1 VTSQPIHQAQ
11 AQVKPRLRCLACL
24 RPQSACLCRWV
35 IPVAHQVE
43 VLILQHPLEADNP
56 KGSARLL
63 HLCLPRSRLVTGEV
77 FTDQDLFVVP
87 GAAQAAGKPRRSV
100 LLYPDMPQDRAL
112 GIAAPPPLPP
122 ECLREPSSLRLIVLD
137 GTWRKS
143 RKMLYLNP
151 VLQSLPRLS
160 LQGLPPSSCR
170 IRKAH
175 QPDQLSTLEATCAA
189 LMRLEGDVDKFQP
202 LLTAFDGF
210 VAQQLGYL
218 PIRNAVGSSAKPCSG

>member
-1 VTSQPIHQAQ
+1 MNSQQAHQAEILGKRRQ
-11 AQVKPRLRCLACL
+11 RCATCL
-24 RPQSACLCRWV
+24 RPTSACICPWV
-35 IPVAHQVE
+35 TPVAHQVE

-63 HLCLPRSRLVTGEV
+63 HLCLPHSRLLTAEV
-77 FTDQDLFVVP
+77 FTEQDLFVAP
-87 GAAQAAGKPRRSV
+87 AASEQAAGKPRRSL

-112 GIAAPPPLPP
+112 GIAAPPALPP
-122 ECLREPSSLRLIVLD
+122 EALLAPASLRLVVLD

-143 RKMLYLNP
+143 RKMLHLNP

-160 LQGLPPSSCR
+160 LQGLPPSNYR

-175 QPDQLSTLEATCAA
+175 RPNQLSTLEATCSA
-189 LMRLEGDVDKFQP
+189 LMQLEGDVDKFQA

-210 VAQQLGYL
+210 VTQQMSYR
-218 PIRNAVGSSAKPCSG
+218 PSRPDQ

>member
-1 VTSQPIHQAQ
+1 MNNQQAHQAEILGKRRQ
-11 AQVKPRLRCLACL
+11 RCATCL
-24 RPQSACLCRWV
+24 RPTSACICPWV
-35 IPVAHQVE
+35 TPVAHQVE

-63 HLCLPRSRLVTGEV
+63 HLCLPHSRLLTGEV
-77 FTDQDLFVVP
+77 FTEQDLFAAP
-87 GAAQAAGKPRRSV
+87 AASAQAAGKPRRSL

-112 GIAAPPPLPP
+112 GIAAPPALPP
-122 ECLREPSSLRLIVLD
+122 EALLAPASLRLLVLD

-143 RKMLYLNP
+143 RKMLHLNP

-160 LQGLPPSSCR
+160 LQGLPPSNYR

-175 QPDQLSTLEATCAA
+175 RSSQLSTLEATCSA
-189 LMRLEGDVDKFQP
+189 LMQLEGDVDKFQA

-210 VAQQLGYL
+210 VTQQMSYR
-218 PIRNAVGSSAKPCSG
+218 PSRPDQ

>member
-1 VTSQPIHQAQ
+1 MNSQQAHQAEILGKRRQ
-11 AQVKPRLRCLACL
+11 RCATCL
-24 RPQSACLCRWV
+24 RPTSACICPWV
-35 IPVAHQVE
+35 TSVAHQVE

-63 HLCLPRSRLVTGEV
+63 HLCLPHSRLLTGEV
-77 FTDQDLFVVP
+77 FTEQDLFAAP
-87 GAAQAAGKPRRSV
+87 AASAQAAGKPRRSL

-112 GIAAPPPLPP
+112 GIAAPPALPP
-122 ECLREPSSLRLIVLD
+122 EALLAPASLRLLVLD

-143 RKMLYLNP
+143 RKMLHLNP

-160 LQGLPPSSCR
+160 LQGLPPSNYR

-175 QPDQLSTLEATCAA
+175 RSSQLSTLEATCSA
-189 LMRLEGDVDKFQP
+189 LMQLEGDVNKFQA

-210 VAQQLGYL
+210 VTQQMSYR
-218 PIRNAVGSSAKPCSG
+218 PSRPD

>member
-1 VTSQPIHQAQ
+1 MVHA
-11 AQVKPRLRCLACL
+11 
-24 RPQSACLCRWV
+24 
-35 IPVAHQVE
+35 VE
-43 VLILQHPLEADNP
+43 VVILQHSMEADNP

-63 HLCLPRSRLVTGEV
+63 HLCLPGSRLLTGEV
-77 FTDQDLFVVP
+77 FADETLL
-87 GAAQAAGKPRRSV
+87 AGKLRHTL

-112 GIAAPPPLPP
+112 GIAAPPVLF
-122 ECLREPSSLRLIVLD
+122 EETLWEPSSLRLLVLD

-151 VLQSLPRLS
+151 VLQHLPRLS
-160 LQGLPPSSCR
+160 LQGLPSSRYR

-189 LMRLEGDVDKFQP
+189 LMQLEGDAEKFQP

-210 VAQQLGYL
+210 VAQQLAHR
-218 PIRNAVGSSAKPCSG
+218 PEKT

>member
-1 VTSQPIHQAQ
+1 MNSQQAHQAEILGKRRQ
-11 AQVKPRLRCLACL
+11 RCATCL
-24 RPQSACLCRWV
+24 RPTSACICPWV
-35 IPVAHQVE
+35 TSVAHQVE

-63 HLCLPRSRLVTGEV
+63 HLCLPHSRLLTGEV
-77 FTDQDLFVVP
+77 FTEQDLFAAP
-87 GAAQAAGKPRRSV
+87 AASAQAAGKPRRSL

-112 GIAAPPPLPP
+112 GISAPPALPP
-122 ECLREPSSLRLIVLD
+122 EALLAPASLRLLVLD

-143 RKMLYLNP
+143 RKMLHLNP

-160 LQGLPPSSCR
+160 LQGLPPSNYR

-175 QPDQLSTLEATCAA
+175 RSSQLSTLEATCSA
-189 LMRLEGDVDKFQP
+189 LMQLEGDVDKFQA

-210 VAQQLGYL
+210 VTQQMSYR
-218 PIRNAVGSSAKPCSG
+218 PSRPDQ